1 MLVLFRQRGE
11 AIMIGEETEV
21 TIVDIRGDKVRL
33 GIKAP
38 RSTSVHRKE
47 VFDAIRR
54 ENEAAAQMQ
63 PGDLPA
69 DPPPPMRVV
78 KADHEPTPP
87 SQPAPTP
94 DRFTQAATEFMQR
107 HGVYVLDLKD
117 RHCVDLLGKFIRE
130 HPEFWPKSE
139 GDSTGK

>member
-1 MLVLFRQRGE
+1 
-11 AIMIGEETEV
+11 MIGEETEV

-63 PGDLPA
+63 PGDVPT

-78 KADHEPTPP
+78 KEDP
-87 SQPAPTP
+87 QPVDSPEHKTIANG
-94 DRFTQAATEFMQR
+94 FSQAATEFMQR
-107 HGVYVLDLKD
+107 HGVHVLDLKD
-117 RHCVDLLGKFIRE
+117 RHCVELLGQFVRE
-130 HPEFWPKSE
+130 HPEFWNHCD
-139 GDSTGK
+139 GGSTSR

>member
-1 MLVLFRQRGE
+1 
-11 AIMIGEETEV
+11 MIGEETEV

-63 PGDLPA
+63 PGDVPTES
-69 DPPPPMRVV
+69 PPPMRVV
-78 KADHEPTPP
+78 KEDPEPAN
-87 SQPAPTP
+87 QPEPKAAT
-94 DRFTQAATEFMQR
+94 DGFSRAATEFMQR

-117 RHCVDLLGKFIRE
+117 RRCVELLGKFVRE
-130 HPEFWPKSE
+130 HPEFWKNSE
-139 GDSTGK
+139 GDSTSR

>member
-1 MLVLFRQRGE
+1 
-11 AIMIGEETEV
+11 MIGEETEV

-63 PGDLPA
+63 PGDVPTES
-69 DPPPPMRVV
+69 PPPMRVV
-78 KADHEPTPP
+78 KEDPEPLNPP
-87 SQPAPTP
+87 KPNAATNGFS
-94 DRFTQAATEFMQR
+94 QAATEFMQR
-107 HGVYVLDLKD
+107 HGIYVLDLKD
-117 RHCVDLLGKFIRE
+117 KHCVELLGEFVRE
-130 HPEFWPKSE
+130 HPEFWNHSE
-139 GDSTGK
+139 GGSSSR